1 MNRPQYSYKD
11 LMPAAPYYRKSRE
24 DREAEARG
32 EGDALKKHKKTITGL
47 SKEYKVSFCDK
58 YEEIESGESI
68 IHRPEVIRLLKDVEN
83 GKLRSVWVMD
93 IDRLGR
99 GNMQDQGLILE
110 TFKKANVLIVTPRK
124 IYDLNDEFDEE
135 YSEFEAFMARKE
147 LKLINRRLQRGR
159 ISSVEDGNY
168 IGTLP
173 PYGYLIHKEGRSRY
187 LVPNPDQAHIVKMIF
202 SWYTHEDPNQH
213 MGTCKIANE
222 LNRLGYTSYTGIP
235 WSPSSVLTIIKNA
248 VYAGRMQWKK
258 KEIKKSTEPNKAKD
272 TRTRP
277 KKEWIDALGKHEPLI
292 SMETYQKANDI
303 LKGKY
308 HIPYQLEHGI
318 VNPLAGLIRCDVC
331 GASMV
336 LRKYTTQNY
345 PHLICRNTRCPNKS
359 SRFEYV
365 EQKVLSGLTDLISRY
380 QNQWAQNIETTIE
393 VEDVIDIRRKMI
405 ERLEKELVE
414 LEKQK
419 NRLHD
424 FLERGVYNEDVYLE
438 RSRNIS
444 TRIENALHSV
454 QVARDELTKETQR
467 ELAQKDIIPRLETVL
482 ELYNKLD
489 GPLEKN
495 HLMKTI
501 LEYAV
506 YKKDKDQSNDNFTLV
521 LYPKLPR

>member
-1 MNRPQYSYKD
+1 
-11 LMPAAPYYRKSRE
+11 
-24 DREAEARG
+24 
-32 EGDALKKHKKTITGL
+32 
-47 SKEYKVSFCDK
+47 
-58 YEEIESGESI
+58 
-68 IHRPEVIRLLKDVEN
+68 
-83 GKLRSVWVMD
+83 
-93 IDRLGR
+93 
-99 GNMQDQGLILE
+99 
-110 TFKKANVLIVTPRK
+110 
-124 IYDLNDEFDEE
+124 
-135 YSEFEAFMARKE
+135 
-147 LKLINRRLQRGR
+147 
-159 ISSVEDGNY
+159 
-168 IGTLP
+168 
-173 PYGYLIHKEGRSRY
+173 
-187 LVPNPDQAHIVKMIF
+187 
-202 SWYTHEDPNQH
+202 
-213 MGTCKIANE
+213 
-222 LNRLGYTSYTGIP
+222 
-235 WSPSSVLTIIKNA
+235 
-248 VYAGRMQWKK
+248 
-258 KEIKKSTEPNKAKD
+258 
-272 TRTRP
+272 
-277 KKEWIDALGKHEPLI
+277 
-292 SMETYQKANDI
+292 
-303 LKGKY
+303 
-308 HIPYQLEHGI
+308 
-318 VNPLAGLIRCDVC
+318 
-331 GASMV
+331 
-336 LRKYTTQNY
+336 
-345 PHLICRNTRCPNKS
+345 
-359 SRFEYV
+359 V